1 MGMSMQSV
9 SSTPA
14 TSTVSALQQMQQMQ
28 QMQSLQQ
35 PPVQQPNPI
44 PSKPVGPL
52 GNNIDVKA

>member
-28 QMQSLQQ
+28 SLQQQ